1 MVHALGKRR
10 LKWTPDWP
18 VSLPRAS
25 AHDNLPTRTQGGK
38 GMHIALCSAFM
49 LALVLARFHHSA
61 FGF

>member
-18 VSLPRAS
+18 LALPRTS
-25 AHDNLPTRTQGGK
+25 AHDSLPAHKQGGK
-38 GMHIALCSAFM
+38 GVQIALCSAFM
-49 LALVLARFHHSA
+49 LVFVVARFHHSA